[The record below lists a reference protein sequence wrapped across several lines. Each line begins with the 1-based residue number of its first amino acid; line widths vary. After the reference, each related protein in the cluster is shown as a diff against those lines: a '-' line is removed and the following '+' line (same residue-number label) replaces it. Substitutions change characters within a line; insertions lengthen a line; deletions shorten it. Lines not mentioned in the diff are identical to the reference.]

1 MKPAGGRRRRPGH
14 GITRGDGDDDGANV
28 RTLPT
33 CTAWSKGHTVL
44 THRSL
49 TTGRGGRHYPHGVVK
64 AFPRSH
70 AAQGSKWRHCS
81 LHPGSLTLE
90 SALLST
96 YYVVLHED
104 NGSSKGKEER

>member
-1 MKPAGGRRRRPGH
+1 MKPVRRPPQE
-14 GITRGDGDDDGANV
+14 TWTWYNRGDGDDDGANV
-28 RTLPT
+28 RTLPV
-33 CTAWSKGHTVL
+33 CPAWSKGHTVL

-70 AAQGSKWRHCS
+70 TAQGSEWRHCS

-96 YYVVLHED
+96 Y
-104 NGSSKGKEER
+104 